1 MKKIILIIPLIIC
14 TCLQAQKFKGLA
26 LTPPMGWN
34 SWNTFKADI
43 NEELVKEMADAFISH
58 GYKEAGYEYITI
70 DDCWMAMERDSLG
83 NLVPHPEKFPN
94 GIKAVADY
102 IHSKGLKFG
111 IYGCAGNLTCAG
123 YPGNRGHEYQD
134 ALTYA
139 SWGVDYL
146 KYDWC
151 NTDGLN
157 APAAY
162 TTMRDALFAAKRP
175 VVFSLC
181 EWGNNQ
187 PWEWGKDVGHL
198 WRISGDIAVCWDCEL
213 KHATWSDWGVMRIVY
228 MRDGIRGYTGPD
240 HWNDYDMMEVGNGMS
255 VNEDRSHFTL
265 WCMFASPLFMG
276 HDLRKAGKVTD
287 DILTN
292 KEVIAVNQDSL
303 GIHAFKYSDKDS
315 LEIWVKPLA
324 GGKWAVCFL
333 NRNSG
338 PYEFEFNWSDHHFVD
353 SITNK
358 EVNFDRDSY
367 RIRDL
372 WLKKDA
378 GTTKKILKA
387 ELQSHDVLLLKLTK
401 E

>member
-1 MKKIILIIPLIIC
+1 MKKIILLIPFTIC
-14 TCLQAQKFKGLA
+14 ICLQAQKFEGLA

-34 SWNTFKADI
+34 SWNTFHCDI
-43 NEELVKEMADAFISH
+43 SEQLVKDVVDAFIKD
-58 GYKEAGYEYITI
+58 GYKEAGYEYVNI

-83 NLVPHPEKFPN
+83 NLVADPEKFPN

-102 IHSKGLKFG
+102 VHSKGLKFG
-111 IYGCAGNLTCAG
+111 IYGCAGNKTCGG

-151 NTDGLN
+151 NTENLN
-157 APAAY
+157 AIGAY
-162 TTMRDALFAAKRP
+162 TTMRDALYAAKRP

-198 WRISGDIAVCWDCEL
+198 WRISGDIDVCFDCEVN
-213 KHATWSDWGVMRIVY
+213 HGTWSSWGVMRVVY
-228 MRDGIRGYTGPD
+228 MRDGIRGYSGPD
-240 HWNDYDMMEVGNGMS
+240 HWNDFDMMEVGNGMS

-265 WCMFASPLFMG
+265 WCMFASPLLMG
-276 HDLRKAGKVTD
+276 NDLRKAGKETIG
-287 DILTN
+287 ILTN
-292 KEVIAVNQDSL
+292 KEVIAINQDSL
-303 GIHAFKYSDKDS
+303 GIQAFKYSDKDS

-324 GGKWAVCFL
+324 HGEWAVCFL
-333 NRNSG
+333 NRNSH
-338 PYEFEFNWSDHHFVD
+338 PHKFEFNWSNHQFVD
-353 SITNK
+353 SIFKKETNFTGNDYK
-358 EVNFDRDSY
+358 
-367 RIRDL
+367 IRDL

-378 GTTKKILKA
+378 GSTKEVLKA
-387 ELQSHDVLLLKLTK
+387 ELQSHDVLLLRLSK

>member
-1 MKKIILIIPLIIC
+1 MLIPFI
-14 TCLQAQKFKGLA
+14 TCALLYGQKFENLA

-34 SWNTFKADI
+34 TWNTFKADI
-43 NEELVKEMADAFISH
+43 NEQLIMDMVDIFDSA
-58 GYKEAGYEYITI
+58 GYKEAGYKYVTL
-70 DDCWMAMERDSLG
+70 DDGWMAMERDSLG
-83 NLVPHPEKFPN
+83 NLVPHTEKFPN
-94 GIKAVADY
+94 GIKAIADY
-102 IHSKGLKFG
+102 VHSKGLKFG
-111 IYGCAGNLTCAG
+111 IYGCAGNRTCAG

-151 NTDGLN
+151 NTDDLN
-157 APAAY
+157 ARGAY
-162 TTMRDALFAAKRP
+162 TTMRDALYAAKRP

-198 WRISGDIAVCWDCEL
+198 WRISGDIAVCWDCEVD
-213 KHATWSDWGVMRIVY
+213 HGTWSDWGVMRIVY
-228 MRDGIRGYTGPD
+228 MRDGIHGYTGPD

-265 WCMFASPLFMG
+265 WCMFSSPLFMG
-276 HDLRKAGKVTD
+276 HDLRKASKETVG
-287 DILTN
+287 ILTN
-292 KEVIAVNQDSL
+292 KEVIAINQDSL
-303 GIHAFKYSDKDS
+303 GIHAFRYSDKDS

-324 GGKWAVCFL
+324 KGDWAICFL
-333 NRNSG
+333 NRNGS
-338 PYEFEFNWSDHHFVD
+338 PCEFNFNWNDHHIAD
-353 SITNK
+353 NINNM
-358 EVNFDRDSY
+358 EINFDRDNY
-367 RIRDL
+367 KIRDL

-387 ELQSHDVLLLKLTK
+387 EIQSHDVLLLRLTN